1 MLQDAST
8 STFFV
13 NPARL
18 SGETRILFDLL
29 GFESVCL
36 FFPCECA
43 PLFYSM
49 SNGISYDIIRIIGIW
64 DGSSHPYYYHYF
76 LGKNLHQLAA
86 SGTMGGP
93 AEVKAEPRA
102 EPRAEPWAEP
112 RWFRSSKP
120 VEISGIR
127 GPCPPLFEVPMAL
140 PMRSDAKLVT

>member
-1 MLQDAST
+1 MISL
-8 STFFV
+8 
-13 NPARL
+13 
-18 SGETRILFDLL
+18 
-29 GFESVCL
+29 ESLEYGMGQVTH
-36 FFPCECA
+36 
-43 PLFYSM
+43 
-49 SNGISYDIIRIIGIW
+49 IITII
-64 DGSSHPYYYHYF
+64 F